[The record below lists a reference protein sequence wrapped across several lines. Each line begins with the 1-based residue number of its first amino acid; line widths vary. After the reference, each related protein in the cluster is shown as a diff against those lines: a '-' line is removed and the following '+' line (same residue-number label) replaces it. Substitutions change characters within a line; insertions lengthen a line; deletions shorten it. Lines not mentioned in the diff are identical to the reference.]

1 MDLSAAQPTRA
12 SFTAVSGLLAAFLLP
27 AALLSGFS
35 AATAAEAKEC
45 PQKVRWIMWSVKGVS
60 CETGDRVAERA
71 WDRASPVMTLGSSW
85 TGSVGSWSCKAWVN
99 EGGGGLMKCRKG
111 AKLVVHRTLS

>member
-1 MDLSAAQPTRA
+1 MNAAIRA
-12 SFTAVSGLLAAFLLP
+12 SVTVLSGIVASVLLP
-27 AALLSGFS
+27 AALLSGLTV
-35 AATAAEAKEC
+35 ATAAEAKEC

-71 WDRASPVMTLGSSW
+71 WDKASPVMTLGSSW
-85 TGSVGSWSCKAWVN
+85 TGTVGSWSCKAWVN

-111 AKLVVHRTLS
+111 AKFVEHRTLA